1 MRHADLTNISEDSMD
16 KPVSHFHSPSTE
28 GRSSSLIKQI
38 YDAEN
43 PVAFTRGIPAQRL
56 FLAVKERGLES
67 SIEILEMA
75 SREQFQLMLDFDL
88 WSYDSF
94 EESQIWS
101 WLELTDSTE
110 DLTILQKVLHS
121 LDPKLIALLIS
132 RYLEVIVMEEATEQ
146 PPADGFHTPDKGA
159 TWMRST
165 IEDEH
170 QDFLFKRLLA
180 MIFETS
186 AELFYQ
192 LINIPSVSTQT
203 VIEEESYQEKNKRLL
218 AEGFPDD
225 EWAAELNA
233 PLPIVKAIQKIQHKE
248 IVGSVGDLH
257 SVPAFSHSHSI
268 PQPLKGFLQ
277 EVGQTEETQQEMT
290 LICNSALIHFRI
302 PTWEQEQVS
311 TTLEQVRGA
320 LNIGLT
326 ALKSMTE
333 ASSQDLI
340 ESLGMRGIYQV
351 GLSRLYTLRN
361 RARRVS
367 EEQCR
372 GEPTLLTLLEGLQ
385 QRIPML
391 PAFIDESGLAHEV
404 DGKLESGFRPIE
416 TVGDVEVAEHLIS
429 QLEAH
434 GSVETS

>member
-1 MRHADLTNISEDSMD
+1 MD

-38 YDAEN
+38 YDSEN

-56 FLAVKERGLES
+56 FVAIKEQGLES
-67 SIEILEMA
+67 SIEVLEMA
-75 SREQFQLMLDFDL
+75 SREQLQLMLDFDL

-110 DLTILQKVLHS
+110 DLSILQKVLHS

-132 RYLEVIVMEEATEQ
+132 RHLEVLVMEEATEQ

-218 AEGFPDD
+218 AEGLPDD
-225 EWAAELNA
+225 DWAAELNA
-233 PLPIVKAIQKIQHKE
+233 PLPISAAIQKIQHRE
-248 IVGSVGDLH
+248 IVGAVGDLH

-268 PQPLKGFLQ
+268 PEPLKGFLQ
-277 EVGQTEETQQEMT
+277 EVGQSEETQQEIT

-302 PTWEQEQVS
+302 PTWEQERVS

-320 LNIGLT
+320 LNIGLSL
-326 ALKSMTE
+326 LKSIAE
-333 ASSQDLI
+333 ISSRDLH
-340 ESLGMRGIYQV
+340 ESLGMRGLYQV
-351 GLSRLYTLRN
+351 GLSRLYTIRH
-361 RARRVS
+361 RARRIS
-367 EEQCR
+367 DEQCQE
-372 GEPTLLTLLEGLQ
+372 EPTLMSLLEGLQ

-391 PAFIDESGLAHEV
+391 PTFIDDSGLSHEV

-416 TVGDVEVAEHLIS
+416 TVRDLELAEHLVS
-429 QLEAH
+429 RLETH
-434 GSVETS
+434 GSAEPG